1 MPPKFIKLTKLINT
15 KIDSRFAI
23 SVKFVTVSD
32 ETVVVIYQLPSQ
44 SMLEVF
50 LSLASDKYRACDN

>member
-23 SVKFVTVSD
+23 LVKFVTVSD
-32 ETVVVIYQLPSQ
+32 DTVVDIYQLPSQ
-44 SMLEVF
+44 SMLEVTILLQSLNFPKSF
-50 LSLASDKYRACDN
+50 L